1 MGGGVIS
8 PSCSGLN
15 EYIICMVGF
24 CGYLSVES

>member
-8 PSCSGLN
+8 PSCSGLHEN
-15 EYIICMVGF
+15 IFCMVGF